1 MSQQGERSVIGSWF
15 ATITAADPSIAPFR
29 GIMSLHEGG
38 VVTEARRY
46 YVVAPPPFEPM
57 LETSGGGAWK
67 RTGERTYEIFFR
79 FLLQQAPPST
89 GNEIGTDNVRLQLTY
104 DPAAD
109 TLSGTFASQI
119 KGVDGG
125 VIAQFEGT
133 YAAER
138 IKV

>member
-1 MSQQGERSVIGSWF
+1 MNRQGERSVIGSWF
-15 ATITAADPSIAPFR
+15 ATIMASDPSVAPFR
-29 GIMSLHEGG
+29 GIMSLHEGA

-46 YVVAPPPFEPM
+46 YVVAPPPYEPM
-57 LETSGGGAWK
+57 LETSGHGAWK
-67 RTGERTYEIFFR
+67 RTGERTYELYFR
-79 FLLQQAPPST
+79 FVLQQAPPSA
-89 GNEIGTDNVRLQLTY
+89 GNELGTDNVRLVLTH
-104 DPAAD
+104 DPDAD
-109 TLSGTFASQI
+109 TLSGTFVSLI